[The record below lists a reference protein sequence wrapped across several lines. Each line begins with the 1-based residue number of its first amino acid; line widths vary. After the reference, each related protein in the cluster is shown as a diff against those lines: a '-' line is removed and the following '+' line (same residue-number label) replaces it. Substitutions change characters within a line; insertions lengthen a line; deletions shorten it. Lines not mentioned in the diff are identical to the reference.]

1 LEDEKKM
8 SPPLPAFLLLIS
20 IAFTSASVVPLQP
33 GFYAETCPEA
43 EFIVKDVM
51 RRNMIRE
58 PRSAASVMR
67 FQFHDCFVNVN
78 FDIYTKNF
86 THASISTLHFFFLTR
101 ILIRLYLMGSS
112 SSSFSYRVVML
123 LCCSMTHQTC

>member
-1 LEDEKKM
+1 M
-8 SPPLPAFLLLIS
+8 SPLLAAFLLLVS
-20 IAFTSASVVPLQP
+20 MALTSASTVPLRA

-43 EFIVKDVM
+43 DFIVKDVM

-78 FDIYTKNF
+78 FI
-86 THASISTLHFFFLTR
+86 I
-101 ILIRLYLMGSS
+101 
-112 SSSFSYRVVML
+112 
-123 LCCSMTHQTC
+123 